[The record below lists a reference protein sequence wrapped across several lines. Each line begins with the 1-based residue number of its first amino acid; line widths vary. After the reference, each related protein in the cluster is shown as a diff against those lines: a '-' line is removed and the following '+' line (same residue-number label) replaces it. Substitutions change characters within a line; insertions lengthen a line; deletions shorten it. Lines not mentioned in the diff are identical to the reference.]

1 MIVLDTNVVSELM
14 RASPQ
19 PRVLDWLDRQD
30 DLGVFV
36 SAVSEAEIRT
46 SIALLTGWRR
56 RYLDGGIRTWSPSGP
71 MVGGASRFHPVRRTH
86 ATGGRCTS
94 DLEVPGTRTLI
105 IPR

>member
-46 SIALLTGWRR
+46 SIALLTGWREDILTAG
-56 RYLDGGIRTWSPSGP
+56 Y
-71 MVGGASRFHPVRRTH
+71 
-86 ATGGRCTS
+86 S
-94 DLEVPGTRTLI
+94 DLVA
-105 IPR
+105 